1 MKIICKTTLLP
12 PERGTSIVINVTAD
26 SPSFGI
32 YTATL
37 ADGHDAVVVN
47 WGDGTCE
54 SHAGIA
60 ELSHTYAAPGRYTV
74 TLSDDIASL
83 GVSFTAAKPPFTT
96 VYPSLIHTFSSNAAN
111 LNELTG
117 GCCKG
122 ATNLGHFDLVD
133 SAIATFG
140 QACFLQCTSLTEID
154 NLPHGLTKIGT
165 GAFSM
170 CKGVTRF
177 PALPASMT
185 TLWGGSF
192 GSMNSLSGRIDM
204 PYVEEIRGFPF
215 SSSQVGITEFHF
227 AAAHE
232 ESICNSSGYL
242 TDPTLGTGTAV
253 CRFDL

>member
-32 YTATL
+32 YSATL

-60 ELSHTYAAPGRYTV
+60 ELSHTYATPGRYTV
-74 TLSDDIASL
+74 TLSDDIAAL
-83 GVSFTAAKPPFTT
+83 GVAYTAVKPPFTT
-96 VYPSLIHTFSSNAAN
+96 VYPRLIHDFSSNAAN
-111 LNELTG
+111 LAELTM

-122 ATNLGHFDLVD
+122 ATNLAHFDLVD
-133 SAIATFG
+133 SAITTLG
-140 QACFLQCTSLTEID
+140 QACFVQCKSLTEID
-154 NLPHGLTKIGT
+154 SLPHDLAEIGVGT
-165 GAFSM
+165 FSM
-170 CKGVTRF
+170 CSGVTRF
-177 PALPASMT
+177 PALPATLT
-185 TLWGGSF
+185 TLWATSF
-192 GSMNSLSGRIDM
+192 GSMTSLSGRIDM
-204 PYVEEIRGFPF
+204 PYIEQIIGTPF
-215 SSSQVGITEFHF
+215 YGCQGGITEFHF

-242 TDPTLGTGTAV
+242 ADPTLGTGTSV